1 LVIGDGAAFVAE
13 HTDHFDAIL
22 IDSTD
27 PVGAAVVLFSVPFYE
42 ACFNALRPGGVL
54 VSQTGS
60 PMYQGAELQHA
71 LANMRTV
78 FPVVETYLGFVPT
91 YPGVLWS
98 FTSATKGSRLS
109 GVSPVDVARRL
120 DTRDIAPRFYTP
132 DVHAASFALPTFVR
146 DFVEATTATPLPRG

>member
-1 LVIGDGAAFVAE
+1 VAE

-42 ACFNALRPGGVL
+42 ACFSALRPGGVL

-78 FPVVETYLGFVPT
+78 FPVVQTYLGFVPT

-98 FTSATKGSRLS
+98 FTSATKGSKLS
-109 GVSPVDVARRL
+109 DVAPADVERRL
-120 DTRDIAPRFYTP
+120 ASRGIDTKFYTP
-132 DVHAASFALPTFVR
+132 EVHASAFSLPVFVR
-146 DFVEATTATPLPRG
+146 EFIEAATATPLPQR